1 MARQHQKV
9 TPSEGRRVI
18 RMKRLREKYPYSE
31 SSIYDQIKKGLFP
44 APFSLIQGGRARG
57 WFEDEIDEYL
67 AARATSEKGG
77 RDD

>member
-1 MARQHQKV
+1 MSKQHHKR
-9 TPSEGRRVI
+9 SEEKGRRVI

-44 APFSLIQGGRARG
+44 APFALIQGGRARG